1 MKKSI
6 GILTSCGATDNYGSI
21 LQSYAL
27 QRYLRDNYK
36 DFEIKVFYAHPTID
50 ITIKSSDKSFNI
62 SEWLKS
68 IERPLR
74 ITINAYILRR
84 KKYRERIRN
93 QKMEM
98 IKEAMR
104 EVLNESQIGKR
115 FSNETRIATLNQQR
129 NFLSFIKEYIAIH
142 SDFLQD
148 FKGFGKEYEADC
160 YIVGSDQVWGGILSY
175 GQTYGAD
182 FYTLEFLP
190 PNHKSK
196 KISYAASLG
205 KAEFGSEGEKAYFK
219 KALAKFD
226 AISVR
231 ESCNIKTLN
240 EIGFKAE
247 CVPDPTQLLTKSDYD
262 KLIDSSIEKGEFDLA
277 KSDNKVRKE
286 SVFVYMLGNETSM
299 DKDSVMAFLES
310 QNSVIY
316 TNSNVDFSC
325 AWDYKSD
332 FAPTPQEWIAC
343 VRDCKLMITN
353 SFHGCA
359 FAITMNTPFVAL
371 KLGGAQVWGAMNT
384 RFYQLFELFG
394 LQNRLVDNLADL
406 QTQMNEPI
414 EWDKVNLKLK
424 SWRNIGVEF
433 LERNLKGL

>member
-1 MKKSI
+1 MKKI
-6 GILTSCGATDNYGSI
+6 KIITFCNALCNYGQV
-21 LQSYAL
+21 LQAYAL

-36 DFEIKVFYAHPTID
+36 EFETKLIYAHPFGATQKPSKKSC
-50 ITIKSSDKSFNI
+50 IKIFL
-62 SEWLKS
+62 EHLTTA
-68 IERPLR
+68 RR
-74 ITINAYILRR
+74 YFNAYILCLDKYN
-84 KKYRERIRN
+84 KKIRTI
-93 QKMEM
+93 KMEM

-104 EVLNESQIGKR
+104 EVLEEAKIGKFDNKRIDMLNKKREFER
-115 FSNETRIATLNQQR
+115 FKREN
-129 NFLSFIKEYIAIH
+129 IAIH
-142 SDFLQD
+142 CDYLQD

-160 YIVGSDQVWGGILSY
+160 YIVGSDQVWNVGSDNFW
-175 GQTYGAD
+175 AD

-205 KAEFGSEGEKAYFK
+205 KAEFNNKFEKTYFK
-219 KALAKFD
+219 KALAKFN

-247 CVPDPTQLLTKSDYD
+247 CVPDPTQLLTKSDYE

-277 KSDNKVRKE
+277 KSDGKMRKE
-286 SVFVYMLGNETSM
+286 SIFVYMLGNETSM

-310 QNSVIY
+310 QHSVIY
-316 TNSNVDFSC
+316 TNANVDFSC

-406 QTQMNEPI
+406 QTQMNTPI

-433 LERNLKGL
+433 LDRELKVFMQ

>member
-1 MKKSI
+1 MKKIKIITFCSA
-6 GILTSCGATDNYGSI
+6 LCNYGQV
-21 LQSYAL
+21 LQAYAL

-36 DFEIKVFYAHPTID
+36 EFEIQLIYAHPFGGIAQKPSK
-50 ITIKSSDKSFNI
+50 KSCVKIFL
-62 SEWLKS
+62 EHLTTV
-68 IERPLR
+68 RR
-74 ITINAYILRR
+74 YFNAYILCLDKYD
-84 KKYRERIRN
+84 KKIRAT
-93 QKMEM
+93 KMEM

-104 EVLNESQIGKR
+104 EVLSESPNFTTHKARIEMLNKKR
-115 FSNETRIATLNQQR
+115 EFERFKREN
-129 NFLSFIKEYIAIH
+129 IAIH
-142 SDFLQD
+142 CDDLQD
-148 FKGFGKEYEADC
+148 FSGFGKEYEADC
-160 YIVGSDQVWGGILSY
+160 YIVGSDQVWNVGSDNFW
-175 GQTYGAD
+175 AD
-182 FYTLEFLP
+182 FYTLGFLP

-247 CVPDPTQLLTKSDYD
+247 CVPDPTQLLSKSDYE
-262 KLIDSSIEKGEFDLA
+262 KLIESSLIKGEFDLA
-277 KSDNKVRKE
+277 KSDGKVRKE

-310 QNSVIY
+310 QHSIIY
-316 TNSNVDFSC
+316 TNANVDFSC

-332 FAPTPQEWIAC
+332 FAPTPQEWLSC

-406 QTQMNEPI
+406 QAQMNTPI
-414 EWDKVNLKLK
+414 EWDKINAKLK
-424 SWRNIGVEF
+424 EWRNIGVEF

>member
-1 MKKSI
+1 MKKI
-6 GILTSCGATDNYGSI
+6 KIITFCNALCNYGQV
-21 LQSYAL
+21 LQAYSL

-36 DFEIKVFYAHPTID
+36 EFETKLIYAHPFGGIAQKPSK
-50 ITIKSSDKSFNI
+50 KSCVKIFL
-62 SEWLKS
+62 EHLTTA
-68 IERPLR
+68 RR
-74 ITINAYILRR
+74 YFNAYILCLDKYD
-84 KKYRERIRN
+84 KKIRAT
-93 QKMEM
+93 KMAM

-104 EVLNESQIGKR
+104 EVLEEAKIGKFDSKRINMLNKKREFER
-115 FSNETRIATLNQQR
+115 FKREN
-129 NFLSFIKEYIAIH
+129 IAIH
-142 SDFLQD
+142 CDDLQN
-148 FKGFGKEYEADC
+148 FRKFAPEYEADC
-160 YIVGSDQVWGGILSY
+160 YIVGSDQVWNVGSDNFW
-175 GQTYGAD
+175 AD

-247 CVPDPTQLLTKSDYD
+247 CVPDPTQLLTKSDYE
-262 KLIDSSIEKGEFDLA
+262 KLIDSSIEKGEFDSA
-277 KSDNKVRKE
+277 KSDGKVRKE

-316 TNSNVDFSC
+316 TNANVDFSC

-406 QTQMNEPI
+406 QAQMNEPI

-424 SWRNIGVEF
+424 EWRSVGVEF
-433 LERNLKGL
+433 LDRELKVFMQ

>member
-1 MKKSI
+1 MKKI
-6 GILTSCGATDNYGSI
+6 KIITFCNALCNYGQV
-21 LQSYAL
+21 LQAYSL

-36 DFEIKVFYAHPTID
+36 EFETKLIYAHPFGGIAQKPSK
-50 ITIKSSDKSFNI
+50 KSCVKIFL
-62 SEWLKS
+62 EHLTTA
-68 IERPLR
+68 RR
-74 ITINAYILRR
+74 YFNAYILCLDKYD
-84 KKYRERIRN
+84 KKIRAT
-93 QKMEM
+93 KMAM

-104 EVLNESQIGKR
+104 EVLSESPNFTTHKA
-115 FSNETRIATLNQQR
+115 RIAMFNKKR
-129 NFLSFIKEYIAIH
+129 EFERFKRENIAIH
-142 SDFLQD
+142 CDDLQN
-148 FKGFGKEYEADC
+148 FRKFAPEYEADC
-160 YIVGSDQVWGGILSY
+160 YIVGSDQVWNVGSDNFW
-175 GQTYGAD
+175 AD

-196 KISYAASLG
+196 KISYSASLG

-231 ESCNIKTLN
+231 ESCNIKTLDA
-240 EIGFKAE
+240 IGFKAE

-262 KLIDSSIEKGEFDLA
+262 KLIDSSIEKCEFDLA
-277 KSDNKVRKE
+277 KSDGKVRKE

-316 TNSNVDFSC
+316 TNANVDFSC

-371 KLGGAQVWGAMNT
+371 KLSGAQVWGAMNT

-406 QTQMNEPI
+406 QAQINTPI
-414 EWDKVNLKLK
+414 EWDKVNAKLK
-424 SWRNIGVEF
+424 EWRNIGVEF
-433 LERNLKGL
+433 LDRNLKGL